1 MQQVSKRWRLCGLR
15 GEGHCSNEHGEG
27 MTQHEVIAVGILLI
41 IAGLV
46 ALWLIAPPMPLAM

>member
-1 MQQVSKRWRLCGLR
+1 
-15 GEGHCSNEHGEG
+15 

-46 ALWLIAPPMPLAM
+46 ALWLMVRATPLAM